1 VWHVADRLEENS
13 VTYFGEK
20 IGNIVSVMASDFGT
34 LIIGAIIMIFT
45 GLFVSEFVDDEIII
59 SGIKKEKKSID
70 RTEEEIMKEEMKEE
84 EMVKNLKEHV
94 KHIEEELSIKHRESK
109 KDK

>member
-1 VWHVADRLEENS
+1 VL
-13 VTYFGEK
+13 
-20 IGNIVSVMASDFGT
+20 ASDFGT
-34 LIIGAIIMIFT
+34 LIIGVIIMIFT

-70 RTEEEIMKEEMKEE
+70 RSEEEIMKEEIREE

-94 KHIEEELSIKHRESK
+94 KHIEKELNIRHKESK